1 MREERTIIV
10 CESCRTELAGWR
22 IEVILPFFLLE
33 QADDAH
39 VWSFPE
45 GSQDG
50 GGRRGGIGGVERL
63 A

>member
-10 CESCRTELAGWR
+10 CESCRVELAGWR

-39 VWSFPE
+39 VMWHLSQERGEKSPE
-45 GSQDG
+45 REAS
-50 GGRRGGIGGVERL
+50 
-63 A
+63 